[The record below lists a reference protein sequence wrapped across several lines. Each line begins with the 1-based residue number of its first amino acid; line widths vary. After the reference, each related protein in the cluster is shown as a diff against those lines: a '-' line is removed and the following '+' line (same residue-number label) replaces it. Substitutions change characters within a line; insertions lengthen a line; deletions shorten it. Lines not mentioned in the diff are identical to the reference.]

1 VCVFVVCRYIERKH
15 YIRGIQKRKRRKLEI
30 ETRLRIVE
38 KEGRKERKKERRK
51 ERGRGSQVGVT
62 KKTPKIIRA
71 RKIYLQ

>member
-1 VCVFVVCRYIERKH
+1 VFVVCRYIGRKH

-30 ETRLRIVE
+30 EIRLRIVE
-38 KEGRKERKKERRK
+38 KEGRKERRK